1 LEKLTN
7 QLQLGIS
14 LAAIEWSDAAIAKKK
29 KTDILAKRLA
39 MTPMAVVKLAD
50 KGGGR
55 DQVDQERHLCPSLR
69 LLLGRHGQ
77 GKAQEA

>member
-50 KGGGR
+50 KGGG
-55 DQVDQERHLCPSLR
+55 
-69 LLLGRHGQ
+69 
-77 GKAQEA
+77 A